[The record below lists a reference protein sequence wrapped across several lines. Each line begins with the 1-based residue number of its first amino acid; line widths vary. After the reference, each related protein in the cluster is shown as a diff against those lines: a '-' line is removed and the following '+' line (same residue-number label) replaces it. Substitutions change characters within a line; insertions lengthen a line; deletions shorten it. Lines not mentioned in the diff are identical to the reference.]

1 MRRRAPE
8 GVELVSTIALL
19 AASLLLAV
27 SIAGALRVAPTPR
40 AAPPS
45 PLMTLALDFP
55 ATDAPADTTPVELA
69 SDPFSPDRALPAE
82 DAPQEDP
89 APGDSP
95 PANPVGAVRLLG
107 TVVRA
112 ADSFALCQL
121 PADVPRVVHVGERLG
136 ELTLIS
142 LEQGRAVFRAPNG
155 TRLELS
161 LSTRGT

>member
-1 MRRRAPE
+1 MKRRVPE
-8 GVELVSTIALL
+8 GLELVSTIALVG
-19 AASLLLAV
+19 ASLLLAV
-27 SIAGALRVAPTPR
+27 ALGGALRVAP
-40 AAPPS
+40 APGVAPAS
-45 PLMTLALDFP
+45 PMLTLASARP
-55 ATDAPADTTPVELA
+55 ASQSPADSTAVELA

-82 DAPQEDP
+82 AVQPEESAPV
-89 APGDSP
+89 DST

-107 TVVRA
+107 TVVRGA
-112 ADSFALCQL
+112 GGFALCQL

-161 LSTRGT
+161 LSTPGT